1 MKSQVLILAV
11 LIFALLGCKKDI
23 VSPTEPQCVLVESES
38 LNFYAHY
45 KTSFYYD
52 NNNKLVGRAEYEK
65 QTLPPILSIY
75 TFDSIVYVSSNNV
88 VVYSYPLTGNVVKNL
103 FNKDTFPQHSQV
115 PSKKTEFVLVNDRI
129 TAINYFVG
137 ATNAYEGR
145 DSLVYEGDKLV
156 KIHKWGTFYY
166 PNWST
171 PNKGE
176 KIGTL
181 TYDGNNLKS
190 LIYIDKDRIGDVIG
204 GDTTL
209 YHTYPN
215 FKNPYKTAKYIP
227 DLFIKSISE
236 NMTQILANSYFYQVK
251 NGDYTGGNTQYDPAS
266 LIYTDN
272 GKGYPKEL
280 GLYRCD

>member
-11 LIFALLGCKKDI
+11 LMVALLGCKKDI
-23 VSPTEPQCVLVESES
+23 VSPTEQQCVLWESES
-38 LNFYAHY
+38 LNSYAHH
-45 KTSFYYD
+45 KTSFYYNRD
-52 NNNKLVGRAEYEK
+52 KKLVGRADYEN
-65 QTLPPILSIY
+65 IRFSSGLSIFS
-75 TFDSIVYVSSNNV
+75 FDSIVYVSNTNV
-88 VVYSYPLTGNVVKNL
+88 VVYRYALTGNVVKNL
-103 FNKDTFPQHSQV
+103 FNKDTFPQHSQT
-115 PSKKTEFVLVNDRI
+115 PSKKTEFLLVNNRVM
-129 TAINYFVG
+129 TINYFAG

-176 KIGTL
+176 RIATL

-209 YHTYPN
+209 YHTYPD
-215 FKNPYKTAKYIP
+215 FKNPYTTAKYIP
-227 DLFIKSISE
+227 DLFINAISE
-236 NMTQILANSYFYQVK
+236 NLNSIIANSYYYQLK
-251 NGDYTGGNTQYDPAS
+251 SGDYTGGSTTYGLSVHTN
-266 LIYTDN
+266 N
-272 GKGYPKEL
+272 GKGYPKEA
-280 GLYRCD
+280 GIYKCD